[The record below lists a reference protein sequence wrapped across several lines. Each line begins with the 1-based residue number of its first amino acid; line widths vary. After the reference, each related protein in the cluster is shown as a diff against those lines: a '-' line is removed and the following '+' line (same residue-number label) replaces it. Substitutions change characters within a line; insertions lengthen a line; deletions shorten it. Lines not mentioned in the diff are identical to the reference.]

1 MLSDR
6 INYIVGQNIIPSYLD
21 IFNNTRLNFLFEI
34 GVQLKKNKK
43 IFQSPDLFFLMLWIS
58 RKNLLQYKLEYKN
71 EPLRVGRGIILHI
84 CPSNVPLNFFY
95 SFTFGLLSG
104 NANIIRIP
112 TKEYQETNI
121 LIKVINKV
129 INQRRFAEIK
139 ATNIFVK
146 YEKSKSINDYLSS
159 MSDGRIIWG
168 GDQTIKE
175 IKKSDLKLKGIE
187 ITFPDK
193 YSFTIINIDKL
204 KKISSNNFNKVVKGF
219 FYDAYTMQ
227 QKACN
232 SPHFIFWV
240 GKKDKNTINNFW
252 KNLSDMV
259 EKNNTFQS
267 IDIINKYNF
276 LCEQFIKIKQLNN
289 FINYKNYVY
298 VIDCKENNIEDIR
311 GINGIF
317 YQKFIKNIDGIKKFI
332 TTKCQTITYF
342 GFGKNNFHK
351 FIKANNISGI
361 DRIVPVGESM
371 SISLTWDGV
380 DTVKSLSRIID
391 IK

>member
-1 MLSDR
+1 MSDR

-71 EPLRVGRGIILHI
+71 EPLRVGRGVILHI

-121 LIKVINKV
+121 LIKAINKV
-129 INQRRFAEIK
+129 INQIRFAEIK

-168 GDQTIKE
+168 GDQTIK
-175 IKKSDLKLKGIE
+175 
-187 ITFPDK
+187 
-193 YSFTIINIDKL
+193 
-204 KKISSNNFNKVVKGF
+204 
-219 FYDAYTMQ
+219 
-227 QKACN
+227 
-232 SPHFIFWV
+232 
-240 GKKDKNTINNFW
+240 
-252 KNLSDMV
+252 
-259 EKNNTFQS
+259 
-267 IDIINKYNF
+267 
-276 LCEQFIKIKQLNN
+276 
-289 FINYKNYVY
+289 
-298 VIDCKENNIEDIR
+298 
-311 GINGIF
+311 
-317 YQKFIKNIDGIKKFI
+317 
-332 TTKCQTITYF
+332 
-342 GFGKNNFHK
+342 
-351 FIKANNISGI
+351 
-361 DRIVPVGESM
+361 
-371 SISLTWDGV
+371 
-380 DTVKSLSRIID
+380 
-391 IK
+391 

>member
-1 MLSDR
+1 
-6 INYIVGQNIIPSYLD
+6 
-21 IFNNTRLNFLFEI
+21 
-34 GVQLKKNKK
+34 
-43 IFQSPDLFFLMLWIS
+43 
-58 RKNLLQYKLEYKN
+58 
-71 EPLRVGRGIILHI
+71 
-84 CPSNVPLNFFY
+84 
-95 SFTFGLLSG
+95 
-104 NANIIRIP
+104 
-112 TKEYQETNI
+112 
-121 LIKVINKV
+121 
-129 INQRRFAEIK
+129 
-139 ATNIFVK
+139 
-146 YEKSKSINDYLSS
+146 
-159 MSDGRIIWG
+159 
-168 GDQTIKE
+168 
-175 IKKSDLKLKGIE
+175 
-187 ITFPDK
+187 
-193 YSFTIINIDKL
+193 
-204 KKISSNNFNKVVKGF
+204 
-219 FYDAYTMQ
+219 
-227 QKACN
+227 
-232 SPHFIFWV
+232 
-240 GKKDKNTINNFW
+240 
-252 KNLSDMV
+252 MV

-371 SISLTWDGV
+371 SISLTWDGI
-380 DTVKSLSRIID
+380 DTIKSLSRIID